1 MQHQFFRSITP
12 FVVLLFALFLLA
24 SCKNKSQQPAEDNGA
39 FRKERK
45 AEGVNV
51 QRIIDSGELIVATMS
66 GPDTYFEYQDKGFG
80 LQYALACNFAEE
92 LGVAVR
98 VEVCTDTL
106 QMVQMLQKGDV
117 DLIGMQMPEHY
128 AADDNLESAG
138 ASVSAK
144 GKERTSWMVKAD
156 MADLA
161 EALDEWFA
169 DGVEVKVEKLEQK
182 RLKMRL
188 EVRRKVR
195 APFISKEKGIISTYD
210 HYFKEAAA
218 AVGWDWK
225 LIAAQCYQE
234 SGFDPNAQS
243 WAGASG
249 LMQLMPGTAAHLGLP
264 QESIFRP
271 AENVAAAARYLAQLQ
286 KQYRDVA
293 DPEERVKF
301 VLAAYNA
308 GPGHVNDAQALAR
321 KHGRNAHS
329 WDEVSHFIR
338 NLSQPQYYRD
348 PVVRHG
354 YMIGQETY
362 NYVLS
367 IMDRWAQYGGG
378 HISGRGAMMPAH
390 SSASGS
396 GSAEERRHKRNRF
409 SKEQKI
415 LSPEELGGQAS
426 QPASK

>member
-1 MQHQFFRSITP
+1 MHHLIPHRIPISVALLSALLSLSSCQNKHQ
-12 FVVLLFALFLLA
+12 
-24 SCKNKSQQPAEDNGA
+24 QQTEDNGA

-51 QRIIDSGELIVATMS
+51 QRIVDSGELIVATLS

-80 LQYALACNFAEE
+80 LQYALACNFAET

-117 DLIGMQMPEHY
+117 DLIALQMPERY
-128 AADDNLESAG
+128 ASEDKLESAG

-144 GKERTSWMVKAD
+144 GKERTSWMVNTD
-156 MADLA
+156 MQDLT
-161 EALDEWFA
+161 EALNDWFA
-169 DGVEVKVEKLEQK
+169 DGVQVKVEKLEANRMK
-182 RLKMRL
+182 LRH

-195 APFISKEKGIISTYD
+195 APFISREKGIISTYD
-210 HYFKEAAA
+210 SYFKEAAA
-218 AVGWDWK
+218 SIGWDWK

-234 SGFDPNAQS
+234 SGFDPNAVS

-249 LMQLMPGTAAHLGLP
+249 LMQIMPNTAAHLGLP

-293 DPEERVKF
+293 APAERVKF
-301 VLAAYNA
+301 VLASYNA

-329 WDEVSHFIR
+329 WDDVSYFIR
-338 NLSQPQYYRD
+338 NLSSPQYYRD

-354 YMIGQETY
+354 YMIGQETF

-378 HISGRGAMMPAH
+378 TISGRGVAMPTP
-390 SSASGS
+390 SSASSSPAGE
-396 GSAEERRHKRNRF
+396 ARVHKRNRY

-415 LSPEELGGQAS
+415 LSPDELG
-426 QPASK
+426 KI

>member
-1 MQHQFFRSITP
+1 MPHLFFHHTTFSMAFLSALLLIT
-12 FVVLLFALFLLA
+12 
-24 SCKNKSQQPAEDNGA
+24 SCHGKHPQQAEDNGA

-45 AEGVNV
+45 VEGVNV
-51 QRIIDSGELIVATMS
+51 QRIVDSGELIVATMS

-106 QMVQMLQKGDV
+106 QMVRMLQKGDV

-128 AADDNLESAG
+128 AVDDKLESAG
-138 ASVSAK
+138 ASVTAK
-144 GKERTSWMVKAD
+144 GRERTSWMVKTD
-156 MADLA
+156 MTDLA

-182 RLKMRL
+182 RQKMRL

-210 HYFKEAAA
+210 QYFKEAAA

-234 SGFDPNAQS
+234 SGFDPNARS

-286 KQYRDVA
+286 QQYRDVA
-293 DPEERVKF
+293 DPEERAKF

-338 NLSQPQYYRD
+338 CLSQPQYYRD

-378 HISGRGAMMPAH
+378 SISGRGTVTPAH
-390 SSASGS
+390 PSAPGGSAS
-396 GSAEERRHKRNRF
+396 EQRMHKRNRF
-409 SKEQKI
+409 SKEQRI
-415 LSPEELGGQAS
+415 LSPDELGGQAS